1 MVPHSPDI
9 APSPG
14 WSRVIEQERDR
25 AFAEKAAKKAEKKAE
40 KAMKK
45 AEKKAEKAMKKA
57 EKKAEKARKKVEK
70 KAEKAAKK
78 AEKEAKKTFK
88 DLSTSAAGTV
98 KTIDASSSAP
108 TTEASYAAMPVGVVL
123 AVCAS
128 LLICIGSAWL
138 YRRHQS
144 GTTK

>member
-25 AFAEKAAKKAEKKAE
+25 AFAEKAA
-40 KAMKK
+40 KK

-108 TTEASYAAMPVGVVL
+108 SIEASYAAMPVGVVL

>member
-1 MVPHSPDI
+1 MHLVLLDI
-9 APSPG
+9 AHFGPTA
-14 WSRVIEQERDR
+14 QEMDR
-25 AFAEKAAKKAEKKAE
+25 AFAEKEA
-40 KAMKK
+40 KK

-70 KAEKAAKK
+70 KAEKVKKK

>member
-25 AFAEKAAKKAEKKAE
+25 AFAEKAA
-40 KAMKK
+40 
-45 AEKKAEKAMKKA
+45 KKA

-108 TTEASYAAMPVGVVL
+108 SIEASYAAMPVGVVL

-144 GTTK
+144 GITK

>member
-25 AFAEKAAKKAEKKAE
+25 AF
-40 KAMKK
+40 
-45 AEKKAEKAMKKA
+45 
-57 EKKAEKARKKVEK
+57 
-70 KAEKAAKK
+70 AEKAAKK

>member
-40 KAMKK
+40 KA
-45 AEKKAEKAMKKA
+45 
-57 EKKAEKARKKVEK
+57 RKKVEK
-70 KAEKAAKK
+70 KAEKVKKK